1 MSEIRLDHWEK
12 FIKFLSDDLPDLGS
26 DSLYIKE
33 ISSMLDIPSN
43 KILILLQIFSSASKI
58 SQTIFKGVDIN
69 LSSKKVK
76 FRKRQD
82 KGIIELKDKD
92 YRIISDLIYAFKNI
106 NKGIP
111 FQFNPNT
118 KNPALKKIN
127 KLYGQYPFFFERL
140 NGIIYP
146 TKVCYE
152 LGNEA
157 LSYKKSNRSPEEITI
172 KFNNEI
178 FIFKIIK

>member
-12 FIKFLSDDLPDLGS
+12 FIKFLNDDLPNLGS

-118 KNPALKKIN
+118 KNPVLKKIN
-127 KLYGQYPFFFERL
+127 VLYKYYPFLFKHL
-140 NGIIYP
+140 DGTIYP
-146 TKVCYE
+146 TEVCYE

-157 LSYKKSNRSPEEITI
+157 LSYKKSNRSPGEITI
-172 KFNNEI
+172 KINSEI